1 MTHRLRHFFQRAK
14 RYAFSLY
21 VLNKNK
27 LLGRSFVPL
36 PYQRLFIEPVSFCNL
51 LCKFCTYPKNLHP
64 RTVMEDELFR
74 KGIDQ
79 ACSMGI
85 DEIVLTPINGDVFMD
100 RNIIDRMTYIENSVI
115 KSHQFYT
122 NFIAADEPAIVAL
135 LAMKKL
141 SYMEVSV
148 YGHDLDSFCNI
159 TGRGEA
165 QYRRLVENLAVL
177 ERHYAAKQNHL
188 RIVIAIRTYRSVGLD
203 SEPGNDLLDVIRRL
217 HAAGVEVGLSSRAD
231 NWGGDVTAN
240 DLADIDMD
248 LTEGRHLYRK
258 GPCGLPFDSVQVTAT
273 GKVNACA
280 CRDPRGTL
288 TLGDLDTTPLAEI
301 LSPRNAKWM
310 KIVEDHESGRFN
322 DICASCGFYQSIHDE
337 RRANGPHGGAMV
349 TKEEYIA
356 LAENSGQNQGRN
368 SGR

>member
-1 MTHRLRHFFQRAK
+1 MTHRIRHFFQYAK
-14 RYAFSLY
+14 RYAYSFY

-27 LLGRSFVPL
+27 LLGRSFVPP

-64 RTVMEDELFR
+64 RTVMDDDLFR
-74 KGIDQ
+74 SGIDQ
-79 ACSMGI
+79 ACAMGI

-100 RNIIDRMTYIENSVI
+100 KNIIGRIAYIENSTL

-141 SYMEVSV
+141 RYMEISV
-148 YGHDLDSFCNI
+148 YGHDLESFCNI
-159 TGRGEA
+159 TARGEV
-165 QYRRLVENLAVL
+165 QYRRLIANLEIL
-177 ERHYAAKQNHL
+177 ERHFAEKPDRL
-188 RIVIAIRTYRSVGLD
+188 RIVIAFRTYRSFAFG
-203 SEPGNDLLDVIRRL
+203 SAPGNELMDVIRRL
-217 HAAGVEVGLSSRAD
+217 HAVGVEVGLSSKAD
-231 NWGGDVTAN
+231 NWGGDVTQN
-240 DLADIDMD
+240 EIADIDMD
-248 LTEGRHLYRK
+248 LTEGRDIYRK

-288 TLGDLDTTPLAEI
+288 TLGDLGTAPLAEI
-301 LSPRNAKWM
+301 LSPRNPKWL

-322 DICASCGFYQSIHDE
+322 DVCASCGFYQSIHDE
-337 RRANGPHGGAMV
+337 RR
-349 TKEEYIA
+349 TKRSDGVKMMTREEYVA
-356 LAENSGQNQGRN
+356 LAERSGQTPGP
-368 SGR
+368 